1 MKLIDFKKL
10 LIAKPIPI
18 TTNLKSDLH
27 YVKQL
32 MKEKVD
38 FDCQFNN
45 GNGKCKNGSNIMCC
59 CEGCYSSIGYLK
71 VIYLEDL
78 SIIAK
83 NYSVKTG
90 FWRKGKG
97 CNLPYR
103 LRSSDCVFYNCHS
116 DNETRIALNYIRN
129 IFTREE
135 RDLQRFLL
143 NS

>member
-18 TTNLKSDLH
+18 TTSPKSDLQ

-32 MKEKVD
+32 MKEKFD
-38 FDCQFNN
+38 FDCQFN
-45 GNGKCKNGSNIMCC
+45 NGKCKNGSNIMCC

-71 VIYLEDL
+71 VIYQEDL
-78 SIIAK
+78 HIIAK
-83 NYSVKTG
+83 NYSVKAG

-103 LRSSDCVFYNCHS
+103 LRSSECVFYNCHS
-116 DNETRIALNYIRN
+116 NDETRIALNYIRN
-129 IFTREE
+129 TFVREE
-135 RDLQRFLL
+135 SDLQKFLL
-143 NS
+143 NSE

>member
-10 LIAKPIPI
+10 LMAKPIPI

-45 GNGKCKNGSNIMCC
+45 GKCKNGNNMMCC

-78 SIIAK
+78 CIIAK
-83 NYSVKTG
+83 SYSVKTG
-90 FWRKGKG
+90 FWRKRKG

-103 LRSSDCVFYNCHS
+103 LRSSECVFYNCHS

-143 NS
+143 DS

>member
-10 LIAKPIPI
+10 LMAKPIPI

-45 GNGKCKNGSNIMCC
+45 GKCKNGNNMMCC

-143 NS
+143 NSE